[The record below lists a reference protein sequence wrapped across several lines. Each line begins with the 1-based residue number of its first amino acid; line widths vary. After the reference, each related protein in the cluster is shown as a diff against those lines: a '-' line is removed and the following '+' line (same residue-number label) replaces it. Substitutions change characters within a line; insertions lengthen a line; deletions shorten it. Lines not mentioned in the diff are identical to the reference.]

1 GERGQGAGGV
11 GRLSG
16 VRLLGQVAA
25 EEAAGAAHR
34 TPPLVPRRI
43 VAACRDD
50 QPLGGAEQDR
60 SGLPVHRLRFSNGEE
75 SVSGRFPPEGGSYR
89 ISEGEDGSYR
99 ISEGEGGSH
108 RMREDESGSH
118 GMAENE
124 GGSSGAGREIARAV
138 SDAGG
143 RALVVGGWVRDR
155 LMGRTSKDLDLEGF
169 GVPADRLRE
178 ILEAFGPVN
187 AVGESFTVYKV
198 GDIDVSLPRRESK
211 TGRGHKGFTV
221 AGDPSMSIE
230 DAARRRDFTINA
242 IAWDPLTDEH
252 L

>member
-1 GERGQGAGGV
+1 
-11 GRLSG
+11 
-16 VRLLGQVAA
+16 
-25 EEAAGAAHR
+25 
-34 TPPLVPRRI
+34 
-43 VAACRDD
+43 
-50 QPLGGAEQDR
+50 
-60 SGLPVHRLRFSNGEE
+60 GLPVHRLRFSNGEE
-75 SVSGRFPPEGGSYR
+75 SVSGRFPPEGGSYRISEGEGGSYR

-124 GGSSGAGREIARAV
+124 GGSSGAGSEIARAV
-138 SDAGG
+138 RDAGG

-155 LMGRTSKDLDLEGF
+155 LMGRTSKDLDIEVF

-198 GDIDVSLPRRESK
+198 GDVDVSLPRRESK

-230 DAARRRDFTINA
+230 DAARRRDF
-242 IAWDPLTDEH
+242 
-252 L
+252 